1 MAHFMVEMFLPDTID
16 QEFIQMIPSH
26 RLFIDQLIAD
36 GRILTYTINQDRT
49 KGWIIFDTEEAEEVL
64 DFVQQFPIHRFITLE
79 IHPLMIHDGEAFRF
93 PKLHFN

>member
-16 QEFIQMIPSH
+16 MEFMRMIPSH

-36 GRILTYTINQDRT
+36 GKILTYSVNQERT
-49 KGWIIFDTEEAEEVL
+49 KGWIIFDAEEAEEVL
-64 DFVQQFPIHRFITLE
+64 DLVQQFPIHRFITLE
-79 IHPLMIHDGEAFRF
+79 VHALMIHDGESFRF